1 VRQAAQRA
9 LDRYGQVRFIAAHR
23 LDVDKRGGEHG
34 TVTGKIKVHGGSI
47 ECSAVPV
54 AQGLPAREQMLMFRV
69 DSEVG
74 RLRQVI
80 LHRPGL
86 ELKRLTP
93 DNAADLLFDDVLW
106 VSRAQQEHDAFA
118 DVLRSRGAVVHY
130 YSDLLAQTLD
140 ITAARD
146 YVLDGVF
153 DSRWH
158 GPLACGQLRAAVDG
172 LDSVTLAGYLVGGI
186 TKREISELA
195 PEPKSIAFHSLDPD
209 GFVLVPLPNLLYQR
223 DTSCWIYTGVSIN
236 AMRRQARVR
245 ESLFAEAIYRW
256 HPMFASAAFDVWYH
270 GADAAPATIE
280 GGDVLVIG
288 NGAVLAG
295 MSERTTPQAL
305 EMLAHRLF
313 AADAATSLVAIDM
326 PKQRAFMHLDTML
339 TMADHGVF
347 TKYAG
352 MGMLRSYT
360 IEPGASARELKV
372 TDHPPEDMHTALAAA
387 LGLSSIKVLT
397 AVQDVRSAQREQ
409 WDDGCNVLAVEP
421 GVVVAYERNVT
432 TNAYLEENGIEVI
445 TVAGGELGRGRGG
458 PRCMSCPIERSG

>member
-1 VRQAAQRA
+1 
-9 LDRYGQVRFIAAHR
+9 
-23 LDVDKRGGEHG
+23 
-34 TVTGKIKVHGGSI
+34 
-47 ECSAVPV
+47 
-54 AQGLPAREQMLMFRV
+54 MFRV

-80 LHRPGL
+80 LHRPDL

-106 VSRAQQEHDAFA
+106 VSRAQAEHDAFA
-118 DVLRSRGAVVHY
+118 DVLRSRGVVVHY
-130 YSDLLAQTLD
+130 YGDLLAQTLD
-140 ITAARD
+140 TAAARG
-146 YVLDGVF
+146 YILDRVF

-158 GPLACGQLRAAVDG
+158 GPLAAELLRAAVGG
-172 LDSVTLAGYLVGGI
+172 LDSESLAGFLVGGI

-209 GFVLVPLPNLLYQR
+209 GFVLAPLPNLLYQR
-223 DTSCWIYTGVSIN
+223 DTSCWIYGGVSIN

-245 ESLFAEAIYRW
+245 ESTFAEAIYKW
-256 HPMFASAAFDVWYH
+256 HPMFAGAEFDVWYH

-305 EMLAHRLF
+305 EVLAHRLF
-313 AADAATSLVAIDM
+313 ATGAATSLVAIDM
-326 PKQRAFMHLDTML
+326 PKQRAFMHLDTLL
-339 TMADHGVF
+339 TMADYGVF

-352 MGMLRSYT
+352 MGMLPSYT

-387 LGLSSIKVLT
+387 LGLPSIKVLT

-458 PRCMSCPIERSG
+458 PRCMSCPIERGD